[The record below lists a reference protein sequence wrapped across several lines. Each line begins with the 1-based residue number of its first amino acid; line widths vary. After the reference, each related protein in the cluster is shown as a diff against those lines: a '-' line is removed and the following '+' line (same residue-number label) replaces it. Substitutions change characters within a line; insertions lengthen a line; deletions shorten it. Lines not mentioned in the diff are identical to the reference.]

1 MPHLSSD
8 GSDVALVLQG
18 AMSPDPFVAA
28 CLQIGGNGDPA
39 ISSQSP
45 EYAISNHHGSAHG
58 RLIWDPDHR
67 RNGQVSPFFSV
78 APVRFHMK
86 PGECLLSVG
95 TGDYLRT
102 DIAAYR
108 WIEKIQ
114 IGAVAASLAPARSI
128 IWDLI
133 EIDFTDASGRTETR
147 RSACLPRATTAIP
160 LRRSLQA
167 EGTPRS
173 PFPRQFAEFSARG
186 RQVVEIKI
194 RGQVTL
200 RANDAGA
207 GPVYPL
213 LAGDLQGRIH
223 VFTDAGVG
231 EIAR

>member
-8 GSDVALVLQG
+8 GSDVGMMLQG
-18 AMSPDPFVAA
+18 AMSPAPFVAA
-28 CLQIGGNGDPA
+28 CLQIGGNGDAA
-39 ISSQSP
+39 ISAESP
-45 EYAISNHHGSAHG
+45 EYAISNHNGSAHG
-58 RLIWDPDHR
+58 RLIWDPEHR
-67 RNGQVSPFFSV
+67 RNGLVSPFFSV

-108 WIEKIQ
+108 WIDKIQ
-114 IGAVAASLAPARSI
+114 IGAVAASPAPARSI

-133 EIDFTDASGRTETR
+133 EIDFTDASGRSETR
-147 RSACLPRATTAIP
+147 RAACLPRATTGVS

-167 EGTPRS
+167 VETLRS
-173 PFPRQFAEFSARG
+173 PFPQQFAEFSARG
-186 RQVVEIKI
+186 RQIVEIKI

-207 GPVYPL
+207 GPVHPL
-213 LAGDLQGRIH
+213 LASDLQGRIH
-223 VFTDAGVG
+223 VLTDAGG
-231 EIAR
+231 ELAR